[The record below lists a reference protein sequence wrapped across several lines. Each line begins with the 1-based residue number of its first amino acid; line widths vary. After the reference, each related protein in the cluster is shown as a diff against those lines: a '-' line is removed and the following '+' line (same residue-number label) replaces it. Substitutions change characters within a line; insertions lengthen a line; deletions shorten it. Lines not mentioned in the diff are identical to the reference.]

1 MPVRYALSDPIGRVS
16 IPVLARLTVADE
28 AAERSDVTPDAVRR
42 KRVRLRGTIPWE
54 EGTDGPTTYVW
65 VGPSETRPDES
76 YTAVR
81 DGSRDALLATKDET
95 IAELRDQGASLRR
108 DAEDRKEGCPGSA
121 EGRQEIAEPPRRSSF
136 RRGGSF
142 GG

>member
-1 MPVRYALSDPIGRVS
+1 MPVRYALSDPIGRDS

-42 KRVRLRGTIPWE
+42 KRVRRRGTIPWA
-54 EGTDGPTTYVW
+54 EGTDGPTYVW

-76 YTAVR
+76 YTTVR

-108 DAEDRKEGCPGSA
+108 DDEDRKEECPGSA
-121 EGRQEIAEPPRRSSF
+121 EGRQQTAEPPRRSF
-136 RRGGSF
+136 WRGSF

>member
-1 MPVRYALSDPIGRVS
+1 MPVRYALSDSIGRVS
-16 IPVLARLTVADE
+16 IPVLSRLTVADE
-28 AAERSDVTPDAVRR
+28 AAEGSDVTPDAVRR
-42 KRVRLRGTIPWE
+42 KRVRRRGTIPWE

-81 DGSRDALLATKDET
+81 DGSRDALLATKDQT

-108 DAEDRKEGCPGSA
+108 DVEDRKEGCPGSA
-121 EGRQEIAEPPRRSSF
+121 EGRQQTAEPPRRSSF
-136 RRGGSF
+136 WRGSF

>member
-1 MPVRYALSDPIGRVS
+1 MPVRYALSDPIGRDS

-42 KRVRLRGTIPWE
+42 KRVRRRGTIPWA
-54 EGTDGPTTYVW
+54 EGTDGPTYVW

-76 YTAVR
+76 YTTVR

-108 DAEDRKEGCPGSA
+108 DAEDRKEECPGSA
-121 EGRQEIAEPPRRSSF
+121 EGRQQTAEPPRRSF
-136 RRGGSF
+136 FWRGSF